1 MTDEGFEET
10 NAGIKKKG
18 DIDEVAEFAKK
29 LEKGLEEEVE
39 EESISDFDDWRP
51 RQEDGKKDI
60 EKKTVKAASL
70 KKNSK
75 EEQSNGIKDFSDAGR
90 KTVEAGK
97 KLAKGKHPNNEL
109 KEASRKMA
117 RPVESGSRRMARGF
131 EHQVYSKLM
140 IKLNPYFFDAKEFS
154 ADLRANKDGSYS
166 MEVNI
171 PDSSKRSHLMDN
183 LKSEEN

>member
-1 MTDEGFEET
+1 MSEDFEET
-10 NAGIKKKG
+10 NAGVKKKG
-18 DIDEVAEFAKK
+18 DIEEVAEFAEK
-29 LEKGLEEEVE
+29 LEEGLEEEVE
-39 EESISDFDDWRP
+39 KDSIQDFDDWRP

-60 EKKTVKAASL
+60 EKKTVEAASL
-70 KKNSK
+70 KRSSN
-75 EEQSNGIKDFSDAGR
+75 EEESNGVRDLSEAGR

-97 KLAKGKHPNNEL
+97 KLVKGENPNSEL
-109 KEASRKMA
+109 KEASKKMA
-117 RPVESGSRRMARGF
+117 KPVESGSRKMARGF

-154 ADLRANKDGSYS
+154 ADLRARKDGSYS

-171 PDSSKRSHLMDN
+171 PDSSKRSHLVDN

>member
-1 MTDEGFEET
+1 MTDEGLEET
-10 NAGIKKKG
+10 NAGVKKKG
-18 DIDEVAEFAKK
+18 DIEEVAEFAEK
-29 LEKGLEEEVE
+29 LEEGLEDEVE
-39 EESISDFDDWRP
+39 EESIEDFDDWRP

-60 EKKTVKAASL
+60 EEKTVKAASL
-70 KKNSK
+70 KKSPN
-75 EEQSNGIKDFSDAGR
+75 EEASNGIKDFSDAGR

-97 KLAKGKHPNNEL
+97 KLAKGKPPNSEL
-109 KEASRKMA
+109 KEASRKMK
-117 RPVESGSRRMARGF
+117 RPVESGSRKMARGF

-171 PDSSKRSHLMDN
+171 PDSSKRSHLIDN
-183 LKSEEN
+183 LKSEDR